1 VVTVVVPASI
11 IRTSTTLNAGW
22 DLPSPLGLLPTLL
35 GSVLVGLGVLL
46 VYKTVSLFA
55 TVGDGTLAPW
65 DPPRRLVVRG
75 PYRYV
80 RNPMISGVLSILL
93 GEAILF
99 GSVPLLVWFVIF
111 FALNALTMPL
121 IEEPLLESRFGSE
134 YVTYKRNVHR
144 WIPRL
149 KPWTPGERRRRT
161 HESREGTLC
170 FAEPLGKE
178 VWSRLVRG
186 IGRA

>member
-1 VVTVVVPASI
+1 
-11 IRTSTTLNAGW
+11 
-22 DLPSPLGLLPTLL
+22 
-35 GSVLVGLGVLL
+35 VLL

-55 TVGDGTLAPW
+55 TVGDGALAPW

-93 GEAILF
+93 GEAILL

-111 FALNALTMPL
+111 FTLNALTMPL

-134 YVTYKRNVHR
+134 YVTYKRNVPR

-149 KPWTPGERRRRT
+149 KPWTPG
-161 HESREGTLC
+161 
-170 FAEPLGKE
+170 
-178 VWSRLVRG
+178 
-186 IGRA
+186 RAPPKDP